1 MTLVGLGWAACY
13 LGATAVV
20 ADLTTAEERGTALGA
35 SDLFTSLAAAAG
47 VLASGF
53 VLESAGLGLV
63 GIVMAGLMVPVVLLV
78 LPLREPS
85 PGHWATRAGRIAD
98 EPA

>member
-35 SDLFTSLAAAAG
+35 SDLFTSLRRRRPASSRAASCSSPP
-47 VLASGF
+47 ASAS
-53 VLESAGLGLV
+53 SA
-63 GIVMAGLMVPVVLLV
+63 
-78 LPLREPS
+78 S
-85 PGHWATRAGRIAD
+85 SW
-98 EPA
+98 PA